1 MRFINLSIT
10 AKIVAALLLMAA
22 LTLGTNLNSLSSTA
36 KIGSLYSDLIDQ
48 EAKAAVAVP
57 RANRAL
63 SEIGRLLYKMIAENS
78 NAETRRLAGRVDEEA
93 AIFMTLTDETKSLP
107 ETRDRVERIQNDFRI
122 VLLTLDDVKM
132 AAIAQ
137 DDARA
142 IALMNES
149 FDPIAMKLRNDV
161 AALTDQLVKRLDGAS
176 AEATAYVN
184 HMRTVTLII
193 ALVGIALCLG
203 VATAIARYGVARP
216 IRGLA
221 AAMERLAAGD
231 EAVEV
236 QGHDRK
242 DEIGPMARA
251 VLVFKENAVAKRR
264 MEAEQAELK
273 ARAEAERRAMM
284 NGMAERFE
292 ASVKTVVAQV
302 SSAVTQVQGNAREL
316 SAMADQSKAQAVA
329 VAAATQQA
337 SANVQTVATAAEEM
351 SSTIA
356 EISLQVNR
364 SAEVAGQAVTRAQGT
379 NRSIQDLAAQAGA
392 IGDVVKLITDIA
404 SQTNLLALNATIEAA
419 RAGEAGKGFAVVASE
434 VKNLA
439 NQTAKATEEIATQ
452 IGGMQQATGE
462 AVQAIAEISDT
473 ITRINEIATTIAA
486 AMEEQDAA
494 TKEIARNVQQAA
506 HGTEEVSSNIA
517 GVERAAQGTG
527 RAASELSDA
536 ADGLAQQATLLSD
549 EVDRFIAQVRVG

>member
-1 MRFINLSIT
+1 MKLRNLSIT
-10 AKIVAALLLMAA
+10 TKIVAALLLMAA
-22 LTLGTNLNSLSSTA
+22 LTLGTSLNALSSMS
-36 KIGSLYSDLIDQ
+36 KISTEYSELIDQ
-48 EAKAAVAVP
+48 EAKAAVALP
-57 RANRAL
+57 RANRSL
-63 SEIGRLLYKMIAENS
+63 SEIGRLLYKMIAENQDG
-78 NAETRRLAGRVDEEA
+78 ETRRLSGRVDEEA
-93 AIFMTLTDETKSLP
+93 TMFLKRTNEAQALPGVRDE
-107 ETRDRVERIQNDFRI
+107 VERVQAEFRRLTAI
-122 VLLTLDDVKM
+122 VAEVQK
-132 AAIAQ
+132 AAVAQ
-137 DDARA
+137 DDTQADR
-142 IALMNES
+142 LMGES
-149 FDPIAMKLRNDV
+149 FGPASLKLSADLV
-161 AALTDQLVKRLDGAS
+161 SLTNQLIKRLDDAS
-176 AEATAYVN
+176 DEATATAN
-184 HMRTVTLII
+184 HIHTLTLTI

-203 VATAIARYGVARP
+203 LALAIARYGIALP
-216 IRGLA
+216 IRTLA

-231 EAVEV
+231 DAVDV
-236 QGHDRK
+236 RGHDRK
-242 DEIGPMARA
+242 DEIGPMART
-251 VLVFKENAVAKRR
+251 VLVFKENAAAKRR
-264 MEAEQAELK
+264 MEAEQAEQT
-273 ARAEAERRAMM
+273 ARAEEERHALM

-356 EISLQVNR
+356 EISRQVNR
-364 SAEVAGQAVTRAQGT
+364 SAEVAGQAVSRAQGT
-379 NRSIQDLAAQAGA
+379 NQSIQDLAAQAGA

-439 NQTAKATEEIATQ
+439 NQTAKATDEIATQ

-473 ITRINEIATTIAA
+473 ITQINEIATTIAA

-517 GVERAAQGTG
+517 GVEHAAQGTG

-536 ADGLAQQATLLSD
+536 ADGLAEQATVLSD

>member
-1 MRFINLSIT
+1 MKLQNLTIT
-10 AKIVAALLLMAA
+10 TKIVAALLLMAA
-22 LTLGTNLNSLSSTA
+22 LTLGTNLNALSSMS
-36 KIGSLYSDLIDQ
+36 KISGEYSELIDQ
-48 EAKAAVAVP
+48 EAKAAVALP
-57 RANRAL
+57 RSNRSL
-63 SEIGRLLYKMIAENS
+63 SEIGRLLYKMIAED
-78 NAETRRLAGRVDEEA
+78 EEGQTRRLSGRVDEEA
-93 AIFMTLTDETKSLP
+93 TMFLKRTNEAMSLPGVRDEVERLQGEFRRLMTMVAEVQKAAVAQNDAQANTLMDESFGPVSLKLSADLVTLT
-107 ETRDRVERIQNDFRI
+107 N
-122 VLLTLDDVKM
+122 
-132 AAIAQ
+132 
-137 DDARA
+137 
-142 IALMNES
+142 
-149 FDPIAMKLRNDV
+149 
-161 AALTDQLVKRLDGAS
+161 QLIKRLDEAS
-176 AEATAYVN
+176 DEATAYAN
-184 HMRTVTLII
+184 HMHTVTLTI

-203 VATAIARYGVARP
+203 LALAIARYGISRP
-216 IRGLA
+216 IRALS

-231 EAVEV
+231 DAVEV

-242 DEIGPMARA
+242 DEIGPMART
-251 VLVFKENAVAKRR
+251 VLVFKENAAAKRR
-264 MEAEQAELK
+264 MESQQAEQK
-273 ARAEAERRAMM
+273 ARAEAERHALM
-284 NGMAERFE
+284 NGMAEQFE

-356 EISLQVNR
+356 EISRQVNR
-364 SAEVAGQAVTRAQGT
+364 SAEVAGHAVGRAQGT
-379 NRSIQDLAAQAGA
+379 NQSIQALAVQAGA

-439 NQTAKATEEIATQ
+439 NQTAKATDEIAAQ

-473 ITRINEIATTIAA
+473 ITQINEIATTIAA

-506 HGTEEVSSNIA
+506 HGTEEVSSNIS
-517 GVERAAQGTG
+517 GVEQAAQGTG

-536 ADGLAQQATLLSD
+536 ADGLAEQATVLSD